1 MSFYLKAA
9 AGCALALT
17 LAACRGSSSG
27 DATPPVPPIP
37 GLYTGQ
43 LPDGRDVHVVLTA
56 DLVAWGAA
64 SRMSNG
70 EATVFRTAYTF
81 DGSHIQAQADQL
93 QGIPALPSGTSLSI
107 AGTYG
112 PDQIHGSL
120 TVLSGGETQTMPFT
134 LARVPAAPLSLGLAN
149 NVSPLDAYVSGTDGQ
164 TVLSTHLMFQVDG
177 TTGQVNNGAASPAAA
192 GGSTSVLHGMFTS
205 RNDCAAYN
213 FNFSV
218 GDPAAPGSSVLEGSA
233 FQALVIPFGAS
244 GYVGFGL
251 AANAQ
256 QAQKVVLLRKLN

>member
-27 DATPPVPPIP
+27 DAAPVPPTP

-56 DLVAWGAA
+56 DRVAWGAA
-64 SRMSNG
+64 SRMEAG
-70 EATVFRTAYTF
+70 EATVFRSAYTF
-81 DGSHIQAQADQL
+81 DGSHIQAQVDQP
-93 QGIPALPSGTSLSI
+93 QGIPALPSGSSLSI

-112 PDQIHGSL
+112 PDQIQGNI
-120 TVLSGGETQTMPFT
+120 TVLSAGETRTMPFS
-134 LARVPAAPLSLGLAN
+134 LARVPSAPLSLGLAN
-149 NVSPLDAYVSGTDGQ
+149 TVSPLDAYVPASDGQ
-164 TVLSTHLMFQVDG
+164 TALSTHLMFQVDG
-177 TTGQVNNGAASPAAA
+177 ATGEVDTGAASPAAA
-192 GGSTSVLHGMFTS
+192 GGTASVLHGMFMS

-218 GDPAAPGSSVLEGSA
+218 GDPSAPGTSVLEGSS
-233 FQALVIPFGAS
+233 FQALIIPFGAS